1 MKLLIKP
8 ESGDFFFYIP
18 AVDEFNVDEFF
29 ITRYIEYIKPNLGHL
44 IEVFKKFY
52 TEPPEKNSDVNTNE
66 RLFRPIFCSMRFSG
80 IPRWR
85 ILFSNPDYDKSDSG
99 YESISFAFGSSIWV
113 GRETKDIAIE
123 KQSDIEP
130 SICWRMD
137 HFKYKTN

>member
-1 MKLLIKP
+1 
-8 ESGDFFFYIP
+8 
-18 AVDEFNVDEFF
+18 
-29 ITRYIEYIKPNLGHL
+29 
-44 IEVFKKFY
+44 
-52 TEPPEKNSDVNTNE
+52 
-66 RLFRPIFCSMRFSG
+66 MRFSG